1 MFILAAIDYFSRCV
15 EAISL
20 REVGAK
26 QVADFIRTHL
36 IYRYGVPYKII
47 SDNSLYF
54 KNQVM
59 IKLAEKYKFRHSFSL
74 SYNSTSNGQA
84 ETFNKVLCK
93 ILKKMVSRSRRD
105 WHERLLDA
113 LWVYRTTVRIATSWT
128 PYNLVFGSEVV
139 LPLKVQLDSLR
150 VAMQF
155 IDPNENAQV
164 RLAEL
169 EVLDEQRL
177 MTQQRFEIYQA
188 QMAEEFN
195 KRVKFCSFDVRD
207 LVFTIRSLI
216 IINRK
221 TQGKFASKWEGPYVV
236 TKIFPKGA
244 YELLNHDD
252 KLYILV

>member
-1 MFILAAIDYFSRCV
+1 
-15 EAISL
+15 
-20 REVGAK
+20 
-26 QVADFIRTHL
+26 
-36 IYRYGVPYKII
+36 
-47 SDNSLYF
+47 
-54 KNQVM
+54 
-59 IKLAEKYKFRHSFSL
+59 
-74 SYNSTSNGQA
+74 
-84 ETFNKVLCK
+84 
-93 ILKKMVSRSRRD
+93 MVSRSGRD

-236 TKIFPKGA
+236 PKIFPKGA